1 MQLYMHDR
9 FFKFSLKMLLVLK
22 EFKKLNYRLGIEKR
36 ILVTLLVTKAIK
48 KYED

>member
-1 MQLYMHDR
+1 
-9 FFKFSLKMLLVLK
+9 MLLVLK